1 MSSTPHITN
10 QFGSFE
16 LIIDLLAPTIYHQAA
31 LLGNID
37 MAVEAFRNKI
47 PFPSVNFTTKAL
59 VGPFVIKNCD
69 QNHQN
74 DKNDQHDNSSLTIP
88 PPFTPVDLAMIY
100 PCNYRLLT
108 LFSLHGYKP
117 VLSEHNLERKERLLK
132 KQQVLQLLS
141 LYRASLF
148 QHNEGGF
155 GIDGKDGDG
164 GEIEKEG
171 LIPSFNNINE
181 TNFDKIDPKKSFLNC
196 QKTRQIN
203 LSHYKDLIDIS
214 HQLHSFY
221 TNQYHTTPLDM
232 SVNSFSTHKTQ
243 TSETELHPF
252 QTPERLESSTA
263 NNATNQDIVMTLA
276 TPLTKDTIP
285 VNMTTLTSPVTTA
298 TPNTTPINA
307 TASVSDEFEREHKVE
322 RESNQNETIP
332 EIDCEFVEFSSVS
345 YCDEDDDNTQHDCL
359 SDDEDSYYY
368 QPKNAKTGA
377 SGDQDC
383 ENWINGVED
392 GALEEGNFY
401 NGYNMDIIDNKG
413 VKGGYGDRN
422 ENNNNNNNNNGDFK
436 SKLQKLF
443 FPNLSTQY
451 SSIGINND
459 QNGDEYDGNNSN
471 KDENGDD
478 IITAD
483 QYIEL
488 FDKLLS
494 VTQSTQ
500 PTLIDLNTLPLPNRT
515 LLLTAV
521 TLMDQIYSSNEEYM
535 ANLLAKTITMRCL
548 RLLEDVVHGKFELDG
563 SDNDNDNDNDS
574 DSKNGKKLNVQDEI
588 MDIYQLQF
596 HINKKY
602 QNLFRKWEIITDL
615 QGFIGDITS
624 TDINGDTDNDE

>member
-1 MSSTPHITN
+1 MSSTSHITN

-47 PFPSVNFTTKAL
+47 PFPSTNFTTKAL
-59 VGPFVIKNCD
+59 VDPFVIRNGETND
-69 QNHQN
+69 QNDHN
-74 DKNDQHDNSSLTIP
+74 DHNNHNDNPSLAIP

-117 VLSEHNLERKERLLK
+117 ALSEQNLERKERLLK

-148 QHNEGGF
+148 QSN
-155 GIDGKDGDG
+155 
-164 GEIEKEG
+164 
-171 LIPSFNNINE
+171 LNE
-181 TNFDKIDPKKSFLNC
+181 TNFDNFDPKKSYLNC

-203 LSHYKDLIDIS
+203 LSHYKDLIDVS

-221 TNQYHTTPLDM
+221 TNQYHTTPVDM
-232 SVNSFSTHKTQ
+232 SVNSFSTHNTQ
-243 TSETELHPF
+243 ISETELHPF
-252 QTPERLESSTA
+252 QTPGPLESSAA
-263 NNATNQDIVMTLA
+263 NNVTNQGIVTTLA
-276 TPLTKDTIP
+276 TPPVAKDTTP
-285 VNMTTLTSPVTTA
+285 VNITTLTSPATTA
-298 TPNTTPINA
+298 APNTPPINA
-307 TASVSDEFEREHKVE
+307 TASVPDEVEKQRKVE
-322 RESNQNETIP
+322 REPNHNETIP

-359 SDDEDSYYY
+359 SDDDDSYYY
-368 QPKNAKTGA
+368 RPKNAKTGA
-377 SGDQDC
+377 SGNQNC
-383 ENWINGVED
+383 ENWIKGVED
-392 GALEEGNFY
+392 GALEEGDFY
-401 NGYNMDIIDNKG
+401 NGYSMDIIGGKG
-413 VKGGYGDRN
+413 IKGRHGDCN
-422 ENNNNNNNNNGDFK
+422 QKNNNNGDFK
-436 SKLQKLF
+436 SQLQKLF

-451 SSIGINND
+451 SSSGVHSD
-459 QNGDEYDGNNSN
+459 QNSDEYDGDNPNR
-471 KDENGDD
+471 DENGDD

-483 QYIEL
+483 EYVEL

-548 RLLEDVVHGKFELDG
+548 RLLEDVVYGKFELDG
-563 SDNDNDNDNDS
+563 SENGNDINNDS
-574 DSKNGKKLNVQDEI
+574 GGRNGKKLNIQDEI

-596 HINKKY
+596 NINKKY
-602 QNLFRKWEIITDL
+602 QNLFQKWEIITDL
-615 QGFIGDITS
+615 QGLIGDNVQNISS